1 MGNRSI
7 WSGTIFPYM
16 VVVGNEGISFSTII
30 PYMVI
35 EGNESI
41 SFSAIIYKINV
52 TFLLVLVVL
61 PICY

>member
-7 WSGTIFPYM
+7 WFGTIFPYM
-16 VVVGNEGISFSTII
+16 VMVGNEGISFSTII

-35 EGNESI
+35 VGNESI
-41 SFSAIIYKINV
+41 SFSTIIYTIDV

-61 PICY
+61 SICY

>member
-7 WSGTIFPYM
+7 RFGTIFPYM
-16 VVVGNEGISFSTII
+16 VVMGNEGISFSAII

-35 EGNESI
+35 AGNESI
-41 SFSAIIYKINV
+41 SFSTIIYTIDV
-52 TFLLVLVVL
+52 TFLFVFVVL